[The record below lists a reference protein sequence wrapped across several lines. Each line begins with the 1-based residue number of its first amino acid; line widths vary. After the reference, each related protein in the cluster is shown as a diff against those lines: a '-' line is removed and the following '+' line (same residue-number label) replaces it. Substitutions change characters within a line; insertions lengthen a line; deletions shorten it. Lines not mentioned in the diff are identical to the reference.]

1 MAFDIVRSPGGWL
14 AFPSREVSRAVE
26 RLENRAVVKAA
37 KVEAVGFVSQVG
49 LLQIAGLSNIEG
61 ELIKQAPLGE
71 DRYRAIVD
79 TATSVIAG
87 EIAGMVW

>member
-1 MAFDIVRSPGGWL
+1 MAFDIVRSPGGL
-14 AFPSREVSRAVE
+14 VFPSREVSRAVE
-26 RLENRAVVKAA
+26 RVENRAVVKAA

-49 LLQIAGLSNIEG
+49 LLQVASLSNLEG
-61 ELIKQAPLGE
+61 ELIKQVPLGE